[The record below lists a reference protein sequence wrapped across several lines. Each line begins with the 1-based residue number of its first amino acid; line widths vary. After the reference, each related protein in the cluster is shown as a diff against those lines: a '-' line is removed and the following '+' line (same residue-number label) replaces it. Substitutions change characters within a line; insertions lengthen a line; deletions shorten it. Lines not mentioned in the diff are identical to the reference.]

1 MGPCHPVGQLHHVR
15 QPFEVTSSLEAASLS
30 GAAPSCVED
39 LSCGA
44 SFLVRQLDD
53 VSQPIQMRK
62 PNHGLASCPDAASSF
77 DSNLSSCMWDLFEE
91 SSSSLP
97 GWVENTAQLC

>member
-1 MGPCHPVGQLHHVR
+1 MR
-15 QPFEVTSSLEAASLS
+15 QPCEVTSSLEAVSLS
-30 GAAPSCVED
+30 DAAPSFVED
-39 LSCGA
+39 LSCEA
-44 SFLVRQLDD
+44 AFRVRQLDD

-62 PNHGLASCPDAASSF
+62 PIHGLASCPDAASSF
-77 DSNLSSCMWDLFEE
+77 DSNLSSCMWHLFEE